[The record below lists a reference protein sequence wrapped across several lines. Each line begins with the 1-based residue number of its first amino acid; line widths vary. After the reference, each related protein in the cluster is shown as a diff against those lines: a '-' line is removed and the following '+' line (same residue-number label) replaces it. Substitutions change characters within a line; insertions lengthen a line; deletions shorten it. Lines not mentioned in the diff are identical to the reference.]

1 MTERIRI
8 CLIGTGRAGMIH
20 GRNFAGRIKNA
31 ELIALCDP
39 SKESLETAQ
48 KEVDCPYLYQDYHEA
63 LQNPAID
70 AVVIVTPTVYHKRN
84 CVGSSCC

>member
-39 SKESLETAQ
+39 SKESLR
-48 KEVDCPYLYQDYHEA
+48 P
-63 LQNPAID
+63 
-70 AVVIVTPTVYHKRN
+70 HKRKWIVLT
-84 CVGSSCC
+84 CIKTIMRRCKILRLMPW